1 MPFPLKHL
9 LVFLL
14 FLGLISAC
22 SHPSEPK
29 SEAIGQQRW
38 VGTIETGT
46 ASIPFRFE
54 LNDSSLI
61 LINRTEKIV
70 LLPVKTNSDTVYYSI
85 PHTEGRIAIIKT
97 SSDILY
103 GRWLNPQLPDQDFKF
118 SAKPDP
124 ISHTHHSNA
133 ETQDQRYHVTFV
145 SNDRADSSDAIGLL
159 TFSEAGVYG
168 TFITQTGDYRFMEGT
183 RTSNNFWLSSFDG
196 NNLYYA
202 TGTISGE
209 KITAGTFYSKAYPP
223 RYWFGQ
229 VSDEKILSDPDSLT
243 TFMPDQELSF
253 SARSFNGDTVVFDA
267 DNFSDKVTVIS
278 LFGSWC
284 RNCHDELEMYRDLHQ
299 NINHSDFHVIPLAF
313 EKHNDPVDAH
323 KSVERVFS
331 ALKIPF
337 TPYYGGKASK
347 SAASAIFPSLGEI
360 HAYPTTIIV
369 DKKAQVRKVH
379 SGFTGPGTGSYYE
392 NYRKEIN
399 LFITDLLA
407 E

>member
-1 MPFPLKHL
+1 
-9 LVFLL
+9 
-14 FLGLISAC
+14 
-22 SHPSEPK
+22 
-29 SEAIGQQRW
+29 
-38 VGTIETGT
+38 
-46 ASIPFRFE
+46 
-54 LNDSSLI
+54 
-61 LINRTEKIV
+61 
-70 LLPVKTNSDTVYYSI
+70 
-85 PHTEGRIAIIKT
+85 
-97 SSDILY
+97 
-103 GRWLNPQLPDQDFKF
+103 
-118 SAKPDP
+118 
-124 ISHTHHSNA
+124 
-133 ETQDQRYHVTFV
+133 
-145 SNDRADSSDAIGLL
+145 
-159 TFSEAGVYG
+159 
-168 TFITQTGDYRFMEGT
+168 MEGT
-183 RTSNNFWLSSFDG
+183 RTDTNFWLSSFDG

-202 TGTISGE
+202 TANISGE
-209 KITAGTFYSKAYPP
+209 QIMNGTFYSKANPP
-223 RYWFGQ
+223 RYWFGKE
-229 VSDEKILSDPDSLT
+229 SDEKVLSDLDSLT
-243 TFMPDQELSF
+243 TFYPNRQFTF
-253 SARSFNGDTVVFDA
+253 SARNFNGDTVLFEA
-267 DNFSDKVTVIS
+267 NSFIDKVTVIS

-313 EKHNDPVDAH
+313 EKHNDPVDAN